1 MSDKNIVRLAK
12 EFVVKVNEMVIAR
25 CTDFSFS
32 IDKTVVDISS
42 FDSNGFD
49 EFLGDTKNW
58 TISFGSMVTRDATA
72 GEDTGEHGAT
82 GLGSGVF
89 NNLFDHMIDSDSDYP
104 VAIGLGDIDTTSQ
117 FFEGVGILQNL
128 SFDGA
133 QGDKVTYS
141 GEIQGSGKIERG

>member
-104 VAIGLGDIDTTSQ
+104 VTIGLGDIDTTSQ